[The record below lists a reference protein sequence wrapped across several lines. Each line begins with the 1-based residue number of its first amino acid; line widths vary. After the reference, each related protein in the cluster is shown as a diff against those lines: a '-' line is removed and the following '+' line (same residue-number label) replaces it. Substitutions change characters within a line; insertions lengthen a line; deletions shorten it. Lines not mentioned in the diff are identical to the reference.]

1 MSEKIAKHLLRNIGI
16 IAHIDAG
23 KTTTTERILFYTGLS
38 HKIGEVDDG
47 QAIMDWMEEEQKRG
61 ITITSASITCKW
73 RGFTINIIDT
83 PGHVDFT
90 AEVKCA
96 LRVLDGTIVI
106 FDAVNGVE
114 PQSETVWHQ
123 ADRYKIPRLAY
134 INKMDRVGAD
144 FFETVR
150 MMKEKLGTRPL
161 LLQLPI
167 GSEDSFRG
175 VVDLIKMKAIRWNKE
190 DLGVTYEYSDIPD
203 ELVQSATK
211 YRGELVDS
219 IVEEDDTILEK
230 YLEVGDLDETEIHTL
245 LKKTT
250 LHYRG
255 VPVYC
260 GASLRN
266 IGVQPLIDGVVD
278 FLPSPLDVPPIRG
291 IDTKTGNLKER
302 ACSDTE
308 PLAALAFKI
317 QNDSQAGTITYI
329 RVYSGVLKNGDLVY
343 NVNSKKRERI
353 NRLVRMYS
361 NRRVNEEVIPA
372 GDIGAAVGL
381 KQTTTGDTLA
391 SEGRQIL
398 LEKLLFPDPVL
409 SIAIEPKSA
418 AEQGKLEAALERLS
432 KEDPTF
438 KIRVDEETGQK
449 IISGMGELHLE
460 VLTQRLLKDFRVAA
474 HVGKPQVAYRE
485 TIAKEATAEVRFQ
498 RQIAGKEHTGHV
510 ILSVHPLER
519 GKGNQFINRADREDI
534 PPEFISSIEKGV
546 TNAMET
552 GVNMGYPVIDV
563 LAALEGGSFSPSS
576 SSEIG
581 YTAAAAQAFDDACE
595 KAGGILLEP
604 HMFVEVTTP
613 KDFLGEV
620 IGDLNSRGGQIIK
633 TESRQIVEKI
643 DAIVPLSKM
652 FGYTTDLRSMSQG
665 RASFTMEFYH
675 FAPKS

>member
-1 MSEKIAKHLLRNIGI
+1 M
-16 IAHIDAG
+16 
-23 KTTTTERILFYTGLS
+23 
-38 HKIGEVDDG
+38 
-47 QAIMDWMEEEQKRG
+47 
-61 ITITSASITCKW
+61 
-73 RGFTINIIDT
+73 
-83 PGHVDFT
+83 
-90 AEVKCA
+90 
-96 LRVLDGTIVI
+96 
-106 FDAVNGVE
+106 
-114 PQSETVWHQ
+114 
-123 ADRYKIPRLAY
+123 
-134 INKMDRVGAD
+134 
-144 FFETVR
+144 
-150 MMKEKLGTRPL
+150 
-161 LLQLPI
+161 
-167 GSEDSFRG
+167 
-175 VVDLIKMKAIRWNKE
+175 
-190 DLGVTYEYSDIPD
+190 
-203 ELVQSATK
+203 
-211 YRGELVDS
+211 
-219 IVEEDDTILEK
+219 
-230 YLEVGDLDETEIHTL
+230 
-245 LKKTT
+245 
-250 LHYRG
+250 
-255 VPVYC
+255 
-260 GASLRN
+260 
-266 IGVQPLIDGVVD
+266 
-278 FLPSPLDVPPIRG
+278 
-291 IDTKTGNLKER
+291 
-302 ACSDTE
+302 
-308 PLAALAFKI
+308 
-317 QNDSQAGTITYI
+317 
-329 RVYSGVLKNGDLVY
+329 
-343 NVNSKKRERI
+343 
-353 NRLVRMYS
+353 
-361 NRRVNEEVIPA
+361 
-372 GDIGAAVGL
+372 
-381 KQTTTGDTLA
+381 
-391 SEGRQIL
+391 
-398 LEKLLFPDPVL
+398 
-409 SIAIEPKSA
+409 
-418 AEQGKLEAALERLS
+418 ERLS